1 MKSNFKFSAF
11 VPVLASPAVFD
22 WLRNEPD
29 QTSLS
34 AVLPFMA
41 SDPAP
46 TSWRSQGLTLN
57 FNGTAVHQIEPAKWL
72 MQLQFN
78 ERILPGKVRDEFLSK
93 RVAEF
98 DEREGRKPGKKD
110 YAMLKEEV
118 EFELLPKAFIRRSQ
132 VPVIFLG
139 KQRMVLIGTSSPKRA
154 DEVMAILHGFFDN
167 MTKSETH
174 WFGLTPVGNIVECL
188 GFIAKGG
195 VSTDN
200 EDNFFVADSAVLR
213 GTEKQTIRIKDK
225 DIGGHDVQELLK
237 QQYDVHELAFAY
249 DPNGNEDE
257 PLASFTFSDKMVFKR
272 LKLNDGVARVEYG
285 TVETNEQ
292 QTEAVIWL
300 TARTAQEI
308 VTSFMDEFGG
318 YKNLTEMK
326 KEAKAD
332 EKAAAAANAVDPLN
346 DEYDEEL

>member
-1 MKSNFKFSAF
+1 MG
-11 VPVLASPAVFD
+11 
-22 WLRNEPD
+22 
-29 QTSLS
+29 
-34 AVLPFMA
+34 

-57 FNGTAVHQIEPAKWL
+57 FNGSAVHQIEPGKWL

-154 DEVMAILHGFFDN
+154 DEVMALLHGFFDN

-285 TVETNEQ
+285 TVETTEQ

-308 VTSFMDEFGG
+308 VVNLMGEFGG
-318 YKNLTEMK
+318 YKNYADMK
-326 KEAKAD
+326 KEHKAEEKGAAK
-332 EKAAAAANAVDPLN
+332 ANAVDPLN
-346 DEYDEEL
+346 DEDDEEL

>member
-22 WLRNEPD
+22 WLRQPSVDPE
-29 QTSLS
+29 
-34 AVLPFMA
+34 AIEAFMA
-41 SDPAP
+41 TDPAP
-46 TSWRSQGLTLN
+46 TSWRSQGLCNTFSGYALH
-57 FNGTAVHQIEPAKWL
+57 TIEPGKWL

-98 DEREGRKPGKKD
+98 DERVGRKPGKKD

-132 VPVIFLG
+132 VPIIFLG

-154 DEVMAILHGFFDN
+154 DEVMALLHGFFDN

-174 WFGLTPVGNIVECL
+174 WFSLTPVGNIVECL

-195 VSTDN
+195 VSADN

-308 VTSFMDEFGG
+308 ITSFMDEFGG

-326 KEAKAD
+326 KEAKAE
-332 EKAAAAANAVDPLN
+332 EKAGAVNKVDPLN
-346 DEYDEEL
+346 DEDDEEL

>member
-22 WLRNEPD
+22 WLRQHSVDPE
-29 QTSLS
+29 
-34 AVLPFMA
+34 AIEAFMA

-46 TSWRSQGLTLN
+46 TSWRSQGLCNT
-57 FNGTAVHQIEPAKWL
+57 FNGSAVHQIEPGKWL

-78 ERILPGKVRDEFLSK
+78 ERILPGKVRDEFLAK

-154 DEVMAILHGFFDN
+154 DEVMALLHGFFDN

-174 WFGLTPVGNIVECL
+174 WFSLTPVGNIVETL
-188 GFIAKGG
+188 GIIAKDG

-300 TARTAQEI
+300 TARTVQEI

-326 KEAKAD
+326 KDAKAE
-332 EKAAAAANAVDPLN
+332 EKAVAAINKVDPLN
-346 DEYDEEL
+346 DAEEDEEL

>member
-11 VPVLASPAVFD
+11 IPLLASPAVFD
-22 WLRNEPD
+22 WLRQPAVDPEAIEP
-29 QTSLS
+29 
-34 AVLPFMA
+34 FIA
-41 SDPAP
+41 SDPAA
-46 TSWRSQGLTLN
+46 TSWRSQGLCNT
-57 FNGTAVHQIEPAKWL
+57 FNGTALHTIEPGKWL

-78 ERILPGKVRDEFLSK
+78 ERILPGKVRDEFLAK
-93 RVAEF
+93 RVAQF

-118 EFELLPKAFIRRSQ
+118 EFELLPKAFIRRSL
-132 VPVIFLG
+132 VPVIFLA
-139 KQRMVLIGTSSPKRA
+139 KQRMVLIGTSSPKRG
-154 DEVMAILHGFFDN
+154 DDVMAMLVGFFNN
-167 MTKSETH
+167 MTKSDTK
-174 WFGLTPVGNIVECL
+174 WFALTPNGNIVETL
-188 GFIAKGG
+188 TLISKDGLSA
-195 VSTDN
+195 DN
-200 EDNFFVADSAVLR
+200 ESNFFVGDSAVLR
-213 GTEKQTIRIKDK
+213 GTGKQTIRIKDK

-237 QQYDVHELAFAY
+237 QQYDVHELGFTY

-257 PLASFTFSDKMVFKR
+257 PLSSFTFSEKMVFKR

-308 VTSFMDEFGG
+308 VVNLMNEFGG

-326 KEAKAD
+326 KEAKAE
-332 EKAAAAANAVDPLN
+332 EKAAAAANGVDPLN
-346 DEYDEEL
+346 EEYDEEL

>member
-11 VPVLASPAVFD
+11 IPVLTSPAVFD
-22 WLRNEPD
+22 WLRNPNVEPETVERFGA
-29 QTSLS
+29 Q
-34 AVLPFMA
+34 
-41 SDPAP
+41 DPAA
-46 TSWRSQGLTLN
+46 TAWRSSGLCNT
-57 FNGTAVHQIEPAKWL
+57 FNGHMLHTIEPGKWL

-154 DEVMAILHGFFDN
+154 DEVMALLHGFFDN
-167 MTKSETH
+167 MCKAETH
-174 WFGLTPVGNIVECL
+174 WFAMSPENNVVEGLGI
-188 GFIAKGG
+188 IAKDGLS
-195 VSTDN
+195 VDN
-200 EDNFFVADSAVLR
+200 ESNFFIGDSAVLR
-213 GTEKQTIRIKDK
+213 GTGKQTIRIKDK

-237 QQYDVHELAFAY
+237 QKYDVHELGFNY

-257 PLASFTFSDKMVFKR
+257 PLASFTFSDKVVFKR
-272 LKLNDGVARVEYG
+272 LKLTDGVARVEYG
-285 TVETNEQ
+285 TVETTEQ

-308 VTSFMDEFGG
+308 VVNLMGEFGG
-318 YKNLTEMK
+318 YKNYADMK
-326 KEAKAD
+326 KEHKAE
-332 EKAAAAANAVDPLN
+332 EKAATKANTVDPLN
-346 DEYDEEL
+346 DEDDEEL